1 MIGDLERL
9 FATYLYPLRVPI
21 AIGLGVAIAGLV
33 ALAWRRGWFVAAR
46 RHPRRTG
53 SVVALAL
60 VVGLPLTWD
69 FASPLFIR
77 TTLIEPPAAAV
88 ADLSTAV
95 PGTSIGAIA
104 STASTESTE
113 EPKSSDRESSQ
124 PPPSAST
131 ATTDPAGS
139 PSTDP
144 SATQP
149 GSTQPGLT
157 RPAATR
163 PAATQPGL
171 TRPAATRPAATQPT
185 PAPTN
190 APATPVPTPAS
201 NVFQPVIAAS
211 GTLHG
216 ADDFHFGEGSASIIE
231 TSPGRFTLRFEAF
244 SVRNGPDLY
253 VYLSPSSE
261 G

>member
-104 STASTESTE
+104 STESTESTE

-149 GSTQPGLT
+149 GS
-157 RPAATR
+157 
-163 PAATQPGL
+163 TQPGL

>member
-46 RHPRRTG
+46 RPHRRTG

-104 STASTESTE
+104 STESTESTE

-149 GSTQPGLT
+149 GS
-157 RPAATR
+157 
-163 PAATQPGL
+163 TQPGL